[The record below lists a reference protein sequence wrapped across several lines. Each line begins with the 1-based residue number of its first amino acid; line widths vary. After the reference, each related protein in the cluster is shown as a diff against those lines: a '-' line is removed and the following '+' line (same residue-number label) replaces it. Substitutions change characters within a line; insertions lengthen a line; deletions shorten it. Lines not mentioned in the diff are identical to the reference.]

1 MKLENDS
8 KNLDSLDSHEDNIII
23 FMNDIVEEVKLKVS
37 NCPKQV
43 TFNELQIRVHL
54 RDLAF
59 NDKLQK
65 SLETSLV
72 IKFENFRLGEDRKVT
87 NIEDLIN

>member
-1 MKLENDS
+1 LKLENDS